1 MPRPGAT
8 ATVSR
13 QVDERDTAAA
23 LGSGDLPV
31 LATPRLL
38 AWAEE
43 ATLAAIA
50 DDLRASRT
58 SVGTRV
64 RVEHLQPSPLDATVT
79 VRADLVQVD
88 GRLLRFEISA
98 EHADGSVVGHGEVVR
113 VLVDRDRFL
122 QRLG

>member
-1 MPRPGAT
+1 M
-8 ATVSR
+8 
-13 QVDERDTAAA
+13 DEPDTAAA

-50 DDLRASRT
+50 DDLKASRT